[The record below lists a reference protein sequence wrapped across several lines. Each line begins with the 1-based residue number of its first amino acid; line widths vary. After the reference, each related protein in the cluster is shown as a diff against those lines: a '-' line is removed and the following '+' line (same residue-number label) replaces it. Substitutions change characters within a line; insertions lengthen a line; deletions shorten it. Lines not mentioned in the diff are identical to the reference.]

1 MRVGVNLKSA
11 RILTQYAGKVMYSI
25 TLVNHYILW

>member
-11 RILTQYAGKVMYSI
+11 RILTQYAGKVMYSVI
-25 TLVNHYILW
+25 LSNHYILY